1 MDSYFEKGVILEGTL
16 WVKGDVHFDASI
28 KGDVYSNDHL
38 IIGHSGSVK
47 GNIHSYNFSSSGKI
61 DGDVFS
67 ENKTSLLKGGVLIG
81 DISTYQLVV
90 DEGADFGGRC
100 KMINAPID
108 QMGRENKV
116 KKSWKKKNLIN
127 LKAKKKS
134 IEQLVAKDLGV
145 DIANRI
151 QQTKVEEPPKRKG
164 GVKVASVA
172 ELVSKLKN
180 EAKVI

>member
-1 MDSYFEKGVILEGTL
+1 MDSYFEEGVILEGTL

-67 ENKTSLLKGGVLIG
+67 ENKTSLLKGGVLMG

-100 KMINAPID
+100 KMIDAPVD

-116 KKSWKKKNLIN
+116 EKKPEEKKPHKPES
-127 LKAKKKS
+127 K
-134 IEQLVAKDLGV
+134 E
-145 DIANRI
+145 RI
-151 QQTKVEEPPKRKG
+151 KPDSG
-164 GVKVASVA
+164 G
-172 ELVSKLKN
+172 
-180 EAKVI
+180 